1 MIETY
6 RALKTALATVYA
18 IGTASSRDQQSKV
31 CHTVLF
37 PCSPSGTHYA
47 SQNRKY
53 PMSGTSC
60 HKFTAILQKDR
71 LHKRLACRYSITVSL
86 IKYISDLS
94 NVRVSLRG
102 RSEFQ
107 HTGTHPKDKS
117 FKWPL

>member
-37 PCSPSGTHYA
+37 SCPPQGRITQVRIANTRCRVLLA
-47 SQNRKY
+47 SSLN
-53 PMSGTSC
+53 
-60 HKFTAILQKDR
+60 LQKDR
-71 LHKRLACRYSITVSL
+71 LHNGLACRYSITVSQ